1 MKSFAVT
8 VLTLLVLT
16 NPIGAQTIVEHGATA
31 PLHTSGASIAPG
43 NAFSGQCCEPD
54 VSCCAS
60 LWANYC
66 QEKRDCCNSHCLS
79 PRRSVCGHP
88 SCIGGCC
95 GFPFQM
101 GDCCPKLCLPS
112 FRGFRLHRA
121 CSDDCAAPGC
131 SASDASCAADFM
143 TNDYGGTI
151 APAPDGAIGSGVTP
165 SDEGADAAPPQPEP
179 ADEADVPPP
188 APAPPPPPEDS
199 ARRWFRPFPW
209 VK

>member
-16 NPIGAQTIVEHGATA
+16 TPIGAQTMVEHGATA
-31 PLHTSGASIAPG
+31 PMLASGASIAPG
-43 NAFSGQCCEPD
+43 NAFPGQCCEPD

-66 QEKRDCCNSHCLS
+66 QEKRDCCQSSCLS
-79 PRRSVCGHP
+79 PRRSVCGHA

-101 GDCCPKLCLPS
+101 GACRPKLCLPS
-112 FRGFRLHRA
+112 FRGFGLHRA
-121 CSDDCAAPGC
+121 WSSDCAAAGC
-131 SASDASCAADFM
+131 SAPDASCAAEAGTM
-143 TNDYGGTI
+143 DYG
-151 APAPDGAIGSGVTP
+151 DAIGSGVTP
-165 SDEGADAAPPQPEP
+165 IEDEAEAAPPQPEP

-188 APAPPPPPEDS
+188 APAPAPPAPEDS
-199 ARRWFRPFPW
+199 ARRWYRPFPW
-209 VK
+209 MK